1 MIVLVDAFNL
11 IYKFPELEEHMARG
25 ELEAAMDGLLA
36 RLKAAKAA
44 NSAPK
49 KSGDSNQYNAAGT
62 SKKSGK
68 RNAKSK
74 GRSRELILH
83 VFFDGKRRRGD
94 ESKRLKFDGMDL
106 YYSHDLSAD
115 HLIMEFIK
123 RDATPGDL
131 LVVSTDKKV
140 REFARIHRCRRQT
153 SEEFAEWL
161 TTQLTSDE
169 PGRSQ
174 NDAEDETAEREAPV
188 STDEVEYWEAMFR
201 EKSD

>member
-36 RLKAAKAA
+36 RLKAGKAA
-44 NSAPK
+44 YSASK
-49 KSGDSNQYNAAGT
+49 KSGDASLHNAPGT
-62 SKKSGK
+62 ARASGK
-68 RNAKSK
+68 RNQKAK

-161 TTQLTSDE
+161 TAQIAANES
-169 PGRSQ
+169 GRSP
-174 NDAEDETAEREAPV
+174 NDGEDEASERDAPV

-201 EKSD
+201 AKGD